1 MVVIDTNI
9 VFSMLL
15 DKHSALRDKFFEKE
29 VKYYA
34 PSFVFIEVFDKKE
47 KLLKHSRLSET
58 ELLELLHR
66 IFQQI
71 NFISETT
78 LSMENKK
85 EAYEYC
91 KDIDEDDTPIVAL
104 ALELEAEI
112 WSGDEKLR
120 KGLQKKG
127 FNRFYKP

>member
-1 MVVIDTNI
+1 
-9 VFSMLL
+9 MLL

-127 FNRFYKP
+127 FNRFYKS